1 MYLKKVCM
9 HLKTIL
15 KHKWWVFKLSIRAG
29 IPIRG
34 FFHDISKF
42 SPTEFFDNVK
52 YIEDV
57 TFSPITSA
65 KRKVG
70 YSKAWLH
77 HRGKNKH
84 HPEYWYDEHAPLKSP
99 LIEYKY
105 AVEMVCDKL
114 AAGIVYSGGK
124 FIPQRELEYVKNS
137 SDNKLLH
144 EKTYNFIIE
153 IFTELTSEPIK
164 KVINKKNLK
173 KVYNEICL
181 EK

>member
-1 MYLKKVCM
+1 MKLKKVWM

-15 KHKWWVFKLSIRAG
+15 KHKWLVFKLSIIAG

-34 FFHDISKF
+34 FFHDMSKF
-42 SPTEFFDNVK
+42 SPTEFLDNVK

-65 KRKVG
+65 RKKAG

-77 HRGKNKH
+77 HRGRNKH
-84 HPEYWYDEHAPLKSP
+84 HPEYWYDNESP
-99 LIEYKY
+99 LNTPIIEYKY

-124 FIPQRELEYVKNS
+124 FNPQREFNYVKNS

-153 IFTELTSEPIK
+153 IFTMLTKYSIND
-164 KVINKKNLK
+164 VINKKNLK

>member
-1 MYLKKVCM
+1 MIYKEGNNMSLKKINM
-9 HLKTIL
+9 HLNTIL
-15 KHKWWVFKLSIRAG
+15 KHKWIVFKLSIRAG
-29 IPIRG
+29 IPFRG
-34 FFHDISKF
+34 FIHDLSKF

-77 HRGKNKH
+77 HRGRNKH
-84 HPEYWYDEHAPLKSP
+84 HPEYWYDESAPIKSP

-114 AAGIVYSGGK
+114 AAGIVYSRWK
-124 FIPQRELEYVKNS
+124 I
-137 SDNKLLH
+137 
-144 EKTYNFIIE
+144 
-153 IFTELTSEPIK
+153 
-164 KVINKKNLK
+164 
-173 KVYNEICL
+173 
-181 EK
+181 